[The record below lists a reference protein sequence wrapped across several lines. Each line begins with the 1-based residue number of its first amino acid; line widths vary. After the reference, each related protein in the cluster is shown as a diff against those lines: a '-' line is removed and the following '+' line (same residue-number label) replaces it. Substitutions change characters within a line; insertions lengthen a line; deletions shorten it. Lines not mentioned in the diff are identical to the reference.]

1 MFEIIPNENPI
12 VFENSNLTEVT
23 KDIYRNAGM
32 IRRCFYRIARDLVQV
47 EKERLFV
54 EDGFLSTIEYACK
67 TFGFKKSLVYN
78 LLTIG
83 KQYTQPTGN
92 ESNLKH
98 DKAKDFSSGQLSV
111 MLSYDESKIREMTDA
126 DEITPYMT
134 VREIKKRLKAT
145 EQEEQEDPGEPEEQE
160 GGEEKPIFTIEGYR
174 DDNGEW
180 TVVSDGEVPLPLADA
195 INTFIFD

>member
-12 VFENSNLTEVT
+12 DFNNSNLTEVT

-32 IRRCFYRIARDLVQV
+32 IRRCFYRIARDLVRV

-54 EDGFLSTIEYACK
+54 EDGFLSTVEYASK

-83 KQYTQPTGN
+83 KQYTKSEGN

-111 MLSYDESKIREMTDA
+111 MLPYDESKIREMTDA
-126 DEITPYMT
+126 EEITPYMT
-134 VREIKKRLKAT
+134 VREIKKKLKAT
-145 EQEEQEDPGEPEEQE
+145 EQEEPEKPEEPEE

-174 DDNGEW
+174 DKNGEW
-180 TVVSDGEVPLPLADA
+180 SIVSDGEVPLPLADA
-195 INTFIFD
+195 INTFIFN